1 MNGLIL
7 NSVPSSCLVQAVRV
21 WCCSEA
27 DPEVGWNVSRKWQA
41 DTTYAAMAAKVRL
54 AFDDGCA
61 TQCTLA

>member
-1 MNGLIL
+1 M
-7 NSVPSSCLVQAVRV
+7 

-54 AFDDGCA
+54 AFDVKSHDC
-61 TQCTLA
+61 LIE